1 MTTYILTNIYLLP
14 AIWKMA
20 ATEVTGQIC
29 DGPVAKKF
37 PEGMLYTTIYQT
49 PGFYHKMN
57 NFSSVCLTIIGKQ
70 VLQVLN

>member
-1 MTTYILTNIYLLP
+1 
-14 AIWKMA
+14 MA

-49 PGFYHKMN
+49 PGFYNKMN

-70 VLQVLN
+70 VLQTCTQLGSVTGMTNAFPSIE